1 MEPSIEELYPN
12 IARWV
17 NDYGWV
23 EVGQDGQSNSFVR
36 ALDEG
41 GLIWEGK
48 DDYQTLD
55 DALRALDAGISKWMR
70 EEYGEE

>member
-1 MEPSIEELYPN
+1 MDPSIEELYPN

-23 EVGQDGQSNSFVR
+23 EVGQNGESSSYVR

-41 GLIWEGK
+41 GLVWEGK